1 MGVFFIPAER
11 KKEIFLKE
19 KLKKESNQSKWN
31 EKMSRAGV
39 KYYLK
44 GGDFFDCLYTLYIFE
59 MKFSFVFLFEFF
71 HKNMNLFWWGCA
83 LLSNCG
89 AFQPQNCLGIP
100 DAKNLSAVR

>member
-1 MGVFFIPAER
+1 MSFLFLQKE
-11 KKEIFLKE
+11 KEEIFLKE
-19 KLKKESNQSKWN
+19 KPKKKRKQSKQWN

-100 DAKNLSAVR
+100 EC